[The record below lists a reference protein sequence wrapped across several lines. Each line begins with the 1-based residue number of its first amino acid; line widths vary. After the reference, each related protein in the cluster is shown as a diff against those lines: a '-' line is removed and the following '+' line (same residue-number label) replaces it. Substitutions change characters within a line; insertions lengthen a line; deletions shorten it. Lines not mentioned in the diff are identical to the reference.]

1 MNVIE
6 RYFGIDGRNTT
17 IKTEI
22 LAGLTTFLTMAYIIF
37 VNPDMLAK
45 AGMDKG
51 AVFVATCLASAL
63 GCFLMGLI
71 ARLPVA
77 LAPGMGLNAFFT
89 FTVVLGMGKSW
100 QVALGAVFISGLLFV
115 LISAFKLR
123 EWIINAIPY
132 TLKQGIVAG
141 IGAFLAFIAL
151 KSSGIIVA
159 SPATFVTMGKLTDFG
174 PAMAILSFFLI
185 VVFVQRKV
193 PAAVMLSILIV
204 TVISLLAGETHYSG
218 IVSMPP
224 SIAPTFMQ
232 LDIAGALDVSM
243 VSVIFAFLFVV
254 LFDTSGTLIGV
265 TKKAGLM
272 SADGQI
278 PNLGKALFA
287 DSTAAVAGSL
297 LGTSSV
303 TSYVESTA
311 GVAAGGRTGLTAIVV
326 GVLFLLALFFA
337 PLAGMIPAYATA
349 GAIFYVAVLMLFTL
363 REIDWDDLTEASPV
377 AVVLLLTPLTFSIAD
392 GIALGF
398 ITYTIAKLVS
408 GRYKEVSPAVWV
420 LTAILLA
427 KLIFLS

>member
-204 TVISLLAGETHYSG
+204 TVISLLAGESHYSG

-272 SADGQI
+272 SSDGQI

-303 TSYVESTA
+303 TSYVVSTA

-420 LTAILLA
+420 LTVILLA

>member
-204 TVISLLAGETHYSG
+204 TVISLLAGESHYSG

-272 SADGQI
+272 SSDGQI

-420 LTAILLA
+420 LTVILLA
-427 KLIFLS
+427 KLVFLS